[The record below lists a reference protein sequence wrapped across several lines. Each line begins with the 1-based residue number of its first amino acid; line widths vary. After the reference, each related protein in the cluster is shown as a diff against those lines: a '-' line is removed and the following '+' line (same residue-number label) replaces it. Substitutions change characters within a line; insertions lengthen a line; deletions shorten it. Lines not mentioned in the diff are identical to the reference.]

1 LRFRPGPTLLLAL
14 LGAGPALAAPHS
26 VEELLRPVRVRDI
39 ALSPDGTSVALAL
52 RSQNEAADVL
62 TIVEVGA
69 DLRAAPLKFSLGARD
84 RVSINWVDWATT
96 RRLLVG
102 VTVDDGT
109 EDSIPSRRIMAIDAD
124 GANPRMLF
132 ENQTA
137 LLRRAIGLDR
147 VVGRVPGSAT
157 QVLMPAWTG
166 HNYNL
171 FRVDVESGAATQI
184 ARGRTGTFAWR
195 VDDGRPALRY
205 DHNESGTTVR
215 VYGHSGAADEDWSLI
230 AQYARVH
237 SDVLDWEYAGDAP
250 GPGRIFVRTR
260 KDGADTANIYP
271 FDMATKAL
279 GAPLG
284 GVHDYDLYRVFSI
297 GEQFAGVSYFADTL
311 TYALTDQKLQKHL
324 EGVQRY
330 FKGEA
335 SVFVR
340 GIDRAASRLLLEVVG
355 PRAPRDYYLYDIA
368 HAKLDF
374 LISARD
380 WLEPER
386 LARIEVRRPRMRD
399 GTTITSYLT
408 RPNDAPA
415 GPLPLVVMPHGG
427 PESRDTVD
435 FDAMAQAFAAQGW
448 LVLQPNFRGS
458 SGYGRRFAEAGHRQW
473 ARRMQDD
480 VTDAVNDLVQQGIA
494 DRRRIVIYGA
504 SYGGYAALAGA
515 VVTPDLYRAAVSLA
529 GVSDLDSFLN
539 YTRRKGGADSAQYE
553 HWTTLIG
560 DSETD
565 AAAIGA
571 ASPRQHAAEI
581 RIPILL
587 MHGTADETVPIAQSR
602 MMKQA
607 LDAAGKSV
615 RLVVFEGEDHSDW
628 YPENLRRQ
636 AEEAIAFFRPHLSPA
651 PAQPPDGTQPRN

>member
-1 LRFRPGPTLLLAL
+1 LRFRPGPILLLAL
-14 LGAGPALAAPHS
+14 LGAAPALAAPHS
-26 VEELLRPVRVRDI
+26 VEELLRPARVRDI
-39 ALSPDGTSVALAL
+39 ALSPDGTKVAVAL
-52 RSQNEAADVL
+52 RSGSEPGDVL
-62 TIVEVGA
+62 TVVDVGA
-69 DLRAAPLKFSLGARD
+69 DLRAEPLKFSLGARN

-102 VTVDDGT
+102 VIVDDGT
-109 EDSIPSRRIMAIDAD
+109 DDSIPSRRIMALDAD

-132 ENQTA
+132 ENQTV
-137 LLRRAIGLDR
+137 LLRRAIGLDH
-147 VVGRVPGSAT
+147 VVGRVPGTAT

-166 HNYNL
+166 HYYNL

-184 ARGRTGTFAWR
+184 ARGRAATFAWR

-205 DHNESGTTVR
+205 DQNDSGTTVR
-215 VYGHSGAADEDWSLI
+215 VYGHSGATDEEWSLI

-237 SDVLDWEYAGDAP
+237 SDVPDWEYAGDAP
-250 GPGRIFVRTR
+250 GPGKIFVRTR

-271 FDMATKAL
+271 FDIATRTL
-279 GAPLG
+279 GAPVAE
-284 GVHDYDLYRVFSI
+284 VHDYDLYGVFSI
-297 GEQFAGVSYFADTL
+297 DEQFAGVSYFADTL
-311 TYALTDQKLQKHL
+311 TYALTDRKLQKHL

-330 FKGEA
+330 FNGEA
-335 SVFVR
+335 NVFVR
-340 GIDRAASRLLLEVVG
+340 GIDRTASRMLLEIVG
-355 PRAPRDYYLYDIA
+355 PRAPGDYYLYDVA

-374 LISARD
+374 LVSARD

-386 LARIEVRRPRMRD
+386 LARVEVRRPRTRD
-399 GTTITSYLT
+399 GTAITSYLT
-408 RPNDAPA
+408 RPNDARA

-427 PESRDTVD
+427 PESRDTID
-435 FDAMAQAFAAQGW
+435 FDAVAQAFAAQGW

-473 ARRMQDD
+473 AMRMQDD

-539 YTRRKGGADSAQYE
+539 YTRRKGGTDSAQYE
-553 HWTTLIG
+553 HWRTLMG
-560 DSETD
+560 DPGTD
-565 AAAIGA
+565 PAAIAA
-571 ASPRQHAAEI
+571 ASPRQRAAEI

-587 MHGTADETVPIAQSR
+587 MHGTADEVVPIAQSR

-607 LDAAGKSV
+607 LDAAGKRV

-628 YPENLRRQ
+628 YPENSRRQ
-636 AEEAIAFFRPHLSPA
+636 AEEAIAFFRPQLSPA
-651 PAQPPDGTQPRN
+651 PVQPPDGTQPRN